1 MQRGQTSDIF
11 CLKIWL
17 KAKNIDQSHF
27 CTLEASPV
35 KGRAL
40 LLILH
45 VDVNTSLS
53 EVVNAKSLIFLSSNM
68 DDTCAKLVSDVQI
81 STALLHQKRQH
92 RVIAVLG
99 NVMQGG
105 EVFIRL
111 HVDPVFDLLCL
122 FLRYIPFVDS
132 LLPGILED
140 DFEGVG
146 IVQEGTVSQ
155 ETEI

>member
-1 MQRGQTSDIF
+1 
-11 CLKIWL
+11 
-17 KAKNIDQSHF
+17 
-27 CTLEASPV
+27 
-35 KGRAL
+35 
-40 LLILH
+40 
-45 VDVNTSLS
+45 
-53 EVVNAKSLIFLSSNM
+53 M
-68 DDTCAKLVSDVQI
+68 DDTCAKFVSDVEI

-111 HVDPVFDLLCL
+111 HVDPVFDILCL

-140 DFEGVG
+140 DFKGVC
-146 IVQEGTVSQ
+146 IVQESTVSQ
-155 ETEI
+155 ETEIQGVLHDHQVQ